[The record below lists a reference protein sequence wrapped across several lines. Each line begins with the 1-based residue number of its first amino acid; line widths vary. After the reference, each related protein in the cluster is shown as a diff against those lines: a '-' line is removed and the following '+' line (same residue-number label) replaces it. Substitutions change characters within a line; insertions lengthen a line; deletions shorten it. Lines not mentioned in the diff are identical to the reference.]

1 MATRSQQLDWQEIHL
16 SEDEASAQ
24 GTHAVRFLVQQVEKA
39 QNNSLLR
46 PMLNNL
52 MRAHGLQL
60 LNYEPPT
67 QDPTFQEVLNEGTT
81 RDEREDHSQDD
92 ASSGRSRS
100 PSRRTRR
107 PLEREDNSLRIECKS
122 PEASADDLLLVKFL
136 PLHPREVEKE
146 NGNAMQEYVI
156 SHHKRRRHDT
166 YRAWKRSR
174 KLQKFK
180 EGGKSITF
188 QMYDGSYG
196 APDKVLSFI
205 QQFDAAFGGEDFT
218 KSSKLRHVAMHF
230 TKAARQWWASLKT
243 QDTHPRTWKLCR
255 AAIMKQFFTEDAKDE
270 VLTAWRGLKLE
281 KGESIQQYINK
292 FWDLH
297 LKAIVFKKID
307 FAEQRQQYCAGLTE
321 DIRAYVNDQKPRTI
335 AEVIHRSKVAMK
347 IFPISKGA
355 PKPFERNEKVHG
367 REQDSKDSK
376 GNVSKGKKDKVAY
389 KGPGKLS
396 PEEMERYKKENRCYK
411 CGETGHISRACP
423 ERQQRKETP
432 QATQILYPTKEA
444 KEASQLCFAW
454 GKVRDMNFL
463 ILFDTGSTHNF
474 ISIELAQML
483 GIQTEEMGTTLEAS
497 GAFKGQYVTVT
508 PLIGK
513 LRVHVQGYVDQEEFC
528 ISPLATEDV
537 ILGAPWFHRL
547 AAVLEYPTRTISF
560 KFRNRDI
567 NIHTE
572 DRGKFLNSFKDCF
585 ADEIPNDLPPSRG
598 EDDHK
603 IELIPGSSL
612 PNRPPYRVSY
622 AQQEEILTQVNE
634 LLEKGLVRPSSSPFC
649 SPVLLVQKKD
659 GSYRMCI
666 DYRALNKQTIKNR
679 FPVPRIEDIFDRLQG
694 STYYSRIDLK
704 SGYHQIRIVPED
716 IHKTAFRTQFG
727 LYEYVVMP
735 FGLTNAPATFN
746 RLMEKIFR
754 KHSAYTGVFFDDIIV
769 HSQTLEE
776 HKKHL
781 QSVFDELQANRLFIN
796 GKKSEFF
803 MKEIKYLGHI
813 ISKEGIRM
821 DPEKN
826 MFSDDL

>member
-1 MATRSQQLDWQEIHL
+1 MATRSEQLNWQEIHL

-67 QDPTFQEVLNEGTT
+67 QDPSFQEASNEGNA
-81 RDEREDHSQDD
+81 REERGAHFQND

-100 PSRRTRR
+100 PSRRIRR
-107 PLEREDNSLRIECKS
+107 PLEREDNSLRYEVQESESKCRRS
-122 PEASADDLLLVKFL
+122 PSCEVSSSPSLRGRK
-136 PLHPREVEKE
+136 REREHHARRRYKPKQTPSPSSSPSK
-146 NGNAMQEYVI
+146 GSSLSSSSSSDGYSSK
-156 SHHKRRRHDT
+156 SHHKRRKHDT
-166 YRAWKRSR
+166 HCTWKLSR

-180 EGGKSITF
+180 EGGKIITF
-188 QMYDGSYG
+188 QTYDGSYV
-196 APDKVLSFI
+196 AIDKVLFFI
-205 QQFDAAFGGEDFT
+205 
-218 KSSKLRHVAMHF
+218 
-230 TKAARQWWASLKT
+230 
-243 QDTHPRTWKLCR
+243 
-255 AAIMKQFFTEDAKDE
+255 
-270 VLTAWRGLKLE
+270 
-281 KGESIQQYINK
+281 
-292 FWDLH
+292 
-297 LKAIVFKKID
+297 
-307 FAEQRQQYCAGLTE
+307 QQYCAGLTE
-321 DIRAYVNDQKPRTI
+321 DIRAYVNDQKLRTI
-335 AEVIHRSKVAMK
+335 AEVIHRSKVAMIFFFLFPKELQNPLNETKRFTDVNKFQRTQRVMVTKGRK
-347 IFPISKGA
+347 IRCHTRAQENYLLKRWNAIRKKIGAISVEKQDIFLAHVLSDNNVRKLHKPPKFSTPLKKQKKHLNYALLGA
-355 PKPFERNEKVHG
+355 R
-367 REQDSKDSK
+367 
-376 GNVSKGKKDKVAY
+376 
-389 KGPGKLS
+389 
-396 PEEMERYKKENRCYK
+396 
-411 CGETGHISRACP
+411 
-423 ERQQRKETP
+423 
-432 QATQILYPTKEA
+432 
-444 KEASQLCFAW
+444 
-454 GKVRDMNFL
+454 
-463 ILFDTGSTHNF
+463 
-474 ISIELAQML
+474 L
-483 GIQTEEMGTTLEAS
+483 GIQTEEMGTALEAS
-497 GAFKGQYVTVT
+497 GAFKGQHVPVT

-528 ISPLATEDV
+528 ISPLATKDV

-567 NIHTE
+567 SIHTK
-572 DRGKFLNSFKDCF
+572 DRGSTIPIVSHASLQKSMKSNLFVYMIFAQESKQHELSVEQKDQQEFLNSFKDCF
-585 ADEIPNDLPPSRG
+585 ADEIPKELPPSHG

-603 IELIPGSSL
+603 IELIQGSSP

-634 LLEKGLVRPSSSPFC
+634 LLEKGLVRSSSSLFC

-659 GSYRMCI
+659 GSYSMCI

-679 FPVPRIEDIFDRLQG
+679 LPVPRIEDIFDRLQG

-716 IHKTAFRTQFG
+716 IHKTAFCTQFG

-746 RLMEKIFR
+746 RLMENIFC
-754 KHSAYTGVFFDDIIV
+754 KHSAYMGVFFDDIIV

-781 QSVFDELQANRLFIN
+781 QSVFDELQANRLFVN

-821 DPEKN
+821 DPEKLRVIDEWPEPGGLLGHLQQWV
-826 MFSDDL
+826 MLYLIAWLGVGAWLQSASGSTGTALALRKMW